1 MSKPND
7 PWREDESTQK
17 EAHQRLRRKLVIR
30 LNKARDVRF
39 AFAFAFV
46 CAVALSLAAN
56 WQWIDVET
64 VPLQNTISHQ
74 LETVLGLGVTG
85 AVAAISH
92 AIMDAT
98 ASRIRKLDATRL

>member
-17 EAHQRLRRKLVIR
+17 EAHQRLRRTLVIR

-39 AFAFAFV
+39 VFAFAFV
-46 CAVALSLAAN
+46 CVAALSLAAN
-56 WQWIDVET
+56 WQWIDVQT
-64 VPLQNTISHQ
+64 VPLQNTIPHHI
-74 LETVLGLGVTG
+74 EAVLGLGGSG

-92 AIMDAT
+92 AVMDAT
-98 ASRIRKLDATRL
+98 ASRIRKLDATKL